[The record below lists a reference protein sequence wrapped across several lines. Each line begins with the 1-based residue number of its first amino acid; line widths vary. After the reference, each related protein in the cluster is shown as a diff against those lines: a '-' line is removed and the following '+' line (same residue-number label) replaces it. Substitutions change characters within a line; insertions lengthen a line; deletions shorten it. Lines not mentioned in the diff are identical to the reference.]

1 MRARIMPRQGDIT
14 INPATG
20 EILKAGSDGFNNSL
34 IEGFANKIF
43 FKAPGDPSSICDY
56 VVDAD
61 KWNFSPKQ
69 VRKHSFSQAA
79 EDSARAFAA
88 KYKKLR
94 ELQNEFES
102 LPHGKV

>member
-1 MRARIMPRQGDIT
+1 MRARMMPRQGDIT
-14 INPATG
+14 IDPTTG

-43 FKAPGDPSSICDY
+43 FKAPGDTSSICDY
-56 VVDAD
+56 VVDED
-61 KWNFSPKQ
+61 KLNFSPKQ
-69 VRKHSFSQAA
+69 VAKHSFSQDA
-79 EDSARAFAA
+79 ETSVKEFVA

-94 ELQNEFES
+94 ELQDEFEA